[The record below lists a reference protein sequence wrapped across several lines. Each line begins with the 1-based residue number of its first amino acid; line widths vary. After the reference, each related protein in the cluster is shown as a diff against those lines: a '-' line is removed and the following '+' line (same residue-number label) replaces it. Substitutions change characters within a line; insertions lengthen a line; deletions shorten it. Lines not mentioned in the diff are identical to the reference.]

1 MEQFKSITAIFVVIL
16 FIYTLILANLYGT
29 MKDYENQAT
38 ALKME
43 NKYLERLP
51 EWMISPYS
59 SCLNETDTMSALR
72 NCVAN
77 KILVKEEL

>member
-1 MEQFKSITAIFVVIL
+1 MRETKTITAIFAIIL
-16 FIYTLILANLYGT
+16 FLYTLILTNLYSA
-29 MKDYENQAT
+29 MKDYENQIT

-51 EWMISPYS
+51 EWMISSYS
-59 SCLNETDTMSALR
+59 SCLNETDTMNELR
-72 NCVAN
+72 TCVAN